1 MEVSGIEL
9 RYLINEINSNVSQ
22 GYYVSDISS
31 VTRDSLLFK
40 LHHPTKNDIML
51 LISTKGP
58 WISSK
63 KFVTLEPNPIESVL
77 TRQLLRAKITSI
89 SQEGSERIFIIN
101 FVRIDG
107 SVRLL
112 IVEIFGSG
120 NIIVCDENM
129 VIIGIQKPIEVRH
142 RTLKIGMR
150 YVFPPKRGADALGI
164 SLNYL
169 LSDIKAQNPNVELSR
184 WIGNCTSLPRK
195 FVEEIIKRSNLKT
208 KVIGDLNYPEINMIF
223 LKIKEVINDV
233 LNLDNHSPIVIY
245 DIDGHPLDAFPINLE
260 TTSTTQKA
268 KISSY
273 MEAIDLVLSNE
284 ILNAGKNLK
293 TLETDKEISS
303 LQHDLE
309 TQNKAKEEVLTKAN
323 TIRKLATDLMANY
336 SDRFSDISDPS
347 LQNILHQNNVK
358 LIREKGLDMIEIMN
372 EKFQILPNLPKLA
385 SMLYSRAKE
394 MERGS
399 MTIDDA
405 SEKIRHRIEKLRN
418 ESEKVH
424 SKITFKKQ
432 ESKEWY
438 ERYRWWITTEGY
450 LAVGGRDSSS
460 NSAIIRKHM
469 EENDIVY
476 HAETHGSPFFIIKG
490 GRDKII
496 ENSLKETAQA
506 TASFSR
512 AWKDGLS
519 SADSYWVFPEQV
531 KKGAPTGQYLPKGAF
546 VIEGKRNYIYGI
558 EIILALGLTEITN
571 KNEKKYV
578 LFCGPPEPIK
588 KKSIVY
594 ATLLP
599 GGLDPVSIS
608 KKIKSEFVREISGF
622 NPDLANLV
630 KTISIDD
637 FIRTLPSGSSKIMT
651 LGVGEF

>member
-1 MEVSGIEL
+1 MELSGIEL
-9 RYLINEINSNVSQ
+9 RFLINEINFNASQ

-40 LHHPTKNDIML
+40 LHHPTRNDIML

-63 KFVTLEPNPIESVL
+63 RFVTLEPNPIESVL

-89 SQEGSERIFIIN
+89 SQEESERIFMVN

-107 SVRLL
+107 IVRTL

-129 VIIGIQKPIEVRH
+129 IIIGIQKPIEVRH
-142 RTLKIGMR
+142 RTLKTGLR
-150 YVFPPKRGADALGI
+150 YIFPPKRGADALSI
-164 SLNYL
+164 SLDYL
-169 LSDIKAQNPNVELSR
+169 LSDKKAQDPKVELPR
-184 WIGNCTSLPRK
+184 WIGSCTSLPRK
-195 FVEEIIKRSNLKT
+195 FVDEVIKRSNLK
-208 KVIGDLNYPEINMIF
+208 KEFIGDLDYPEINIIF
-223 LKIKEVINDV
+223 LKIKEVISDV
-233 LNLDNHSPIVIY
+233 LTGDKHSPIVTF
-245 DIDGHPLDAFPINLE
+245 DNDGHPLEAFPINLE
-260 TTSTTQKA
+260 TNSATKKTVST
-268 KISSY
+268 Y
-273 MEAIDLVLSNE
+273 MEAIDIVLGND
-284 ILNAGKNLK
+284 ILNAGKSLK
-293 TLETDKEISS
+293 TLETDKEILS
-303 LQHDLE
+303 LEHDLE
-309 TQNKAKEEVLTKAN
+309 AQNKAKEEVLSKAN
-323 TIRKLATDLMANY
+323 SIRKLAADLMSNY
-336 SDRFSDISDPS
+336 SKKFSDISDPS
-347 LQNILHQNNVK
+347 LRDILDQNNVK
-358 LIREKGLDMIEIMN
+358 LIRERGLEMMEIMN
-372 EKFQILPNLPKLA
+372 EKFQLFPNLPKLA

-399 MTIDDA
+399 TTIDDA
-405 SEKIRHRIEKLRN
+405 SEKIRHRIEKLRY
-418 ESEKVH
+418 ETEKVH

-432 ESKEWY
+432 ENKEWY
-438 ERYRWWITTEGY
+438 ERYRWWVTTDGY

-469 EENDIVY
+469 EDNDIVY

-506 TASFSR
+506 TTSFSR

-519 SADSYWVFPEQV
+519 SADSYWVYPEQV

-558 EIILALGLTEITN
+558 EIILAIGLTEITN
-571 KNEKKYV
+571 KTGKKYV
-578 LFCGPPEPIK
+578 LFCGPPEAIK
-588 KKSIVY
+588 MKSIVY

-599 GGLDPVSIS
+599 GGLDPMNIS
-608 KKIKSEFVREISGF
+608 KKIKSEFVRQISGF

-637 FIRTLPSGSSKIMT
+637 FIRTLPSGPSKIKS
-651 LGVGEF
+651 LGMGEF